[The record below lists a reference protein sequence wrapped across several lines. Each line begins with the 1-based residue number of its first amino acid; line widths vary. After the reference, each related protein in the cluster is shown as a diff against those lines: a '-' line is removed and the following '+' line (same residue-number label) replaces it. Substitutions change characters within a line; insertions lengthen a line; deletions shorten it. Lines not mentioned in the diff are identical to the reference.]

1 MDMIVSISELD
12 LDLLT
17 VLGRLFYVRDMII
30 MSDSTACLLVTA
42 DAPRLAG
49 RLAPET
55 VAWLDATDL
64 DDGLVQWV
72 HALRA
77 VA

>member
-1 MDMIVSISELD
+1 MDTITTISDLD

-17 VLGRLFYVRDMII
+17 VLGRLYYVRDMII
-30 MSDSTACLLVTA
+30 MTDSVAERLITC

-49 RLAPET
+49 RLAPES
-55 VAWLDATDL
+55 VAWLERTDL

-77 VA
+77 A